1 MRFKI
6 TDDGKY
12 LQIIDSTQLEYDQIH
27 SSFSKKVDNWFILR
41 KKLPANSGWT
51 GDVKFIDQYNRIPF
65 GLWGEAKKLAKKFH
79 FPLSIEGEGSIT
91 DPDFDEDDLESWIV
105 DHFEH
110 SPISPRYY
118 QTEGVKRVLKFR
130 NCTEE
135 ISTSGG
141 KTLIS
146 YMIFRYLF
154 DRGKIKKMLYVVPNV
169 GLVEQSEDKFYEYD
183 EKAGFSTPPW
193 KSACIYG
200 GSKRRNEED
209 ANIIFGTF
217 QSLSK
222 KTEEYFSQFDAV
234 CIDETHHAKATSIK
248 GILTKC
254 SNAKWKFGLT
264 GSLPKEGSCD
274 SFTIQAYLGPNVYT
288 LHSHQLIEE
297 GNATPVHVVG
307 IELDYLSE
315 KVKKDLYDLR
325 NVSAEEKDGSKL
337 LNLEKQI
344 AREERKRLKFICET
358 IAKAKK
364 NSLVLFADIKND
376 YGRNIY
382 NWLRE
387 NTDKNVHYIDGST
400 EADKREFFKKKMESD
415 ENVIL
420 VASIGTFS
428 EGIDILNV
436 HNIYIVESSKSE
448 IIVRQILGRGMRLM
462 SGKEKITVFDFSD
475 NFVYGSNKWQKKN
488 YLMRH
493 ADERRKIYKEKRFPY
508 KLFRVKL

>member
-1 MRFKI
+1 MKLKI
-6 TDDGKY
+6 TDNGKY
-12 LQIIDSTQLEYDQIH
+12 LQVVDSTQLELEQLE
-27 SSFSKKVDNWFILR
+27 SSFTKKVDNWFILR
-41 KKLPANSGWT
+41 KKMPPGSLWT
-51 GDVKFIDQYNRIPF
+51 GDVKFIDQYSRIPI
-65 GLWGEAKKLAKKFH
+65 GLWGEVKKLATKFH
-79 FPLSIEGEGSIT
+79 FPLSIEGDKSIT
-91 DPDFDEDDLESWIV
+91 DPDYSSEDFEAWIV

-118 QTEGVKRVLKFR
+118 QTEGAKRALKYL

-146 YMIFRYLF
+146 YMIFRYLLN
-154 DRGKIKKMLYVVPNV
+154 RKKIKKMLYIVPNV

-183 EKAGFSTPPW
+183 EKAGFDPPPW

-200 GSKRRNEED
+200 GSKRRNEEE
-209 ANIIFGTF
+209 ANIVFGTF

-222 KTEEYFSQFDAV
+222 KTEEYFAEFDAV
-234 CIDETHHAKATSIK
+234 CVDETHHAKANSIK
-248 GILTKC
+248 GILVKC

-307 IELDYLSE
+307 IELDYLE
-315 KVKKDLYDLR
+315 PKVKKNLYELR
-325 NVSAEEKDGSKL
+325 INKKEDTDGVKI

-344 AREERKRLKFICET
+344 AREERKRLKFISET
-358 IAKAKK
+358 IAKCKK
-364 NSLVLFADIKND
+364 NSLVLFADIKNN
-376 YGRNIY
+376 YGRDIY

-387 NTDKNVHYIDGST
+387 NTEKNIHYIDGAT
-400 EADKREFFKKKMESD
+400 TADKREYFKKRMED
-415 ENVIL
+415 QEDTIL

-462 SGKEKITVFDFSD
+462 SGKDKITVFDFSD
-475 NFVYGSNKWQKKN
+475 NFIYGSHQWQKKN

-493 ADERRKIYKEKRFPY
+493 ADERRKIYKEKLFPY